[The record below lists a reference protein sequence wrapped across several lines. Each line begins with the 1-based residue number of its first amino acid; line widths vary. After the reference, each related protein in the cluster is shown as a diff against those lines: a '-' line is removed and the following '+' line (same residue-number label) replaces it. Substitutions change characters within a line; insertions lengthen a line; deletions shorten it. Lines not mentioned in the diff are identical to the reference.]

1 MRRAPDFLRLATA
14 LTVAAT
20 AAMLVGSPARAE
32 NSTPT
37 PACVAPNE
45 LNRLDLPLTRTA
57 RRIAAGQSITIVAV
71 GSSSTSGA
79 GASSPAMT
87 YPSRLEAELK
97 ILFPRTAITVINR
110 GIGGETAPEMLAR
123 FDSQVIAETPDIV
136 VWQLGSNSV
145 LREQPVAPA
154 TELIRQG
161 VNKLKAAGIDVI
173 LMNPQYAPKVLAKPN
188 IDQMVDLINAAAK
201 EVNVNLFQRFAMM
214 RYWRL
219 TEDMPFSA
227 FLSPDELH
235 LNDWSY
241 GCIAKMLAREIADVV
256 TRPTITA
263 GAGTTATR

>member
-1 MRRAPDFLRLATA
+1 MRNAPDFLRLATA

-20 AAMLVGSPARAE
+20 AVLLVVAPVRAE
-32 NSTPT
+32 NSAPS
-37 PACVAPNE
+37 PACVAPND

-79 GASSPAMT
+79 GASSPAMN

-97 ILFPRTAITVINR
+97 ILFPRISIAVINR
-110 GIGGETAPEMLAR
+110 GVGGETAPDMLAR
-123 FDSQVIAETPDIV
+123 FESQVLAENPDIV

-145 LREQPVAPA
+145 LREQPIAPA
-154 TELIRQG
+154 NELIHRG
-161 VNKLKAAGIDVI
+161 VKQLKAAGIDVI
-173 LMNPQYAPKVLAKPN
+173 LMNPQYAPKVIAKPD
-188 IDQMVDLINAAAK
+188 IDQMVDLINLAAK
-201 EVNVNLFQRFAMM
+201 ETNVNLFQRFAMM

-219 TEDMPFSA
+219 TEDLPFSA

-241 GCIAKMLAREIADVV
+241 GCIAKMLAREIADAV
-256 TRPTITA
+256 TRPTMTA
-263 GAGTTATR
+263 GAGATAAR